1 MQLIPF
7 EQTAVVKAV
16 TKVANWFAAVVSSG
30 YKVLSIKSKVFTVI
44 DGDQKTIITKK
55 EYDANGNMS
64 DTDAPAPNVEVVI
77 LSVNPHKSKVFYATG
92 YSEGSM
98 EKPTCYSNNG
108 VGPAADSA
116 EPQSKKC
123 ATCPNNVFGSKITE
137 NGKKAKACSD
147 SMRLAVAAPDRLDDP
162 MLLRVPA
169 TSLPLLGAYGAELSQ
184 RGKQPYEVVTKIGFD
199 YTVSHPA
206 LTFKPVG
213 VIPPANLPEVE
224 AARTSHVVD
233 QITGVSETASSV
245 DDDFVPPPKAESKP
259 APKVEAPAP
268 KVEAPKPAAKAKP
281 APAPAVEDDD
291 SDLPTTP
298 KAKVKVE
305 APVAATVAEVTADG
319 LDDLD
324 FDD

>member
-7 EQTAVVKAV
+7 EQTAIVKAT
-16 TKVANWFAAVVSSG
+16 TKVANWFAAAVGAG
-30 YKVLSIKSKVFTVI
+30 YKVLSIKSKVFTVV

-55 EYDANGNMS
+55 EYDANGQVV
-64 DTDAPAPNVEVVI
+64 DTDAPAPNVEVII
-77 LSVNPHKSKVFYATG
+77 LSVNPHKSKVFYNTG
-92 YSEGSM
+92 YAEGSA

-108 VGPAADSA
+108 VSPAADAA
-116 EPQSKKC
+116 EPQAKKC
-123 ATCPNNVFGSKITE
+123 AVCPHSVFGSKITE
-137 NGKKAKACSD
+137 NGKRAKACSD

-169 TSLPLLGAYGAELSQ
+169 TSLPLLGTYGAELAQ
-184 RGKQPYEVVTKIGFD
+184 RGKQPHEVVTKIGFD

-213 VIPPANLPEVE
+213 VIPAGNLPEVE
-224 AARTSHVVD
+224 AARAAPTVD
-233 QITGVSETASSV
+233 QITGITEAMAPV
-245 DDDFVPPPKAESKP
+245 DEDFVPPPTPKA
-259 APKVEAPAP
+259 APKAEAPAP
-268 KVEAPKPAAKAKP
+268 KAEPAKPTAKAKP
-281 APAPAVEDDD
+281 APAVAGDD
-291 SDLPTTP
+291 SDLPTEP

-305 APVAATVAEVTADG
+305 APVAATADAASDG